1 VVHFQTYILNSH
13 VISYVPSS
21 LVIKKKLR
29 EGKWANWLAK
39 IQEYDI
45 EIKPLKEVKG
55 HGLCNLI
62 ANSDSLDGMISI
74 SVGEPMPYLE

>member
-1 VVHFQTYILNSH
+1 
-13 VISYVPSS
+13 
-21 LVIKKKLR
+21 LR
-29 EGKWANWLAK
+29 EGKWENWLEK

-55 HGLCNLI
+55 QGLCKLI

-74 SVGEPMPYLE
+74 SVGEPMEDSEWYRDIIFT